1 MPPRP
6 LTGKAQM
13 KIVLIDPPVSHA
25 QLYGDWDLSA
35 LETRCP
41 PLGLLSLAAFVRAHG
56 HEARILDLVSQPQ
69 SVEDVVGFVAAEA
82 PRAVGLSARTI
93 NVHGAARLAERLRA
107 AGFEGPVVVGGPHV
121 TAVPV
126 ATLERF
132 PSFDYGVTGEG
143 EVTLLELL
151 ERIAAG
157 VPPDDVRGV
166 VWRDPAGQVRRN
178 ATRPLL
184 ADLDEL
190 PMPAWDLLPDFPH
203 GYPHSVL
210 ETRRLPTASLMTSRG
225 CPYQC
230 TFCDSLVFG
239 HSVRTHSAGYT
250 LDMIRFL
257 RKRYGIRDLMML
269 DDNFILRQERLFEIC
284 DTMVRE
290 RMDLQWYC
298 MGHARTMTPER
309 LRKIREAGCWIV
321 EMGIESG
328 CDRIL
333 RTIRKSA
340 TRDEVAVA
348 VRRARAA
355 GLKVKGNFIFG
366 LPTETRESLEET
378 IRFATG
384 IGLSYF
390 QQNFLTVWPGC
401 ELSAEPGRYGDVETD
416 WERLAH
422 QRVTFVPTGL
432 TEADLLRASKQA
444 FRRFYLRPR
453 IVLEL
458 LPLLT
463 SWRGVQALAAGFVG
477 FLRTMVRRGG
487 APHPAR

>member
-1 MPPRP
+1 M
-6 LTGKAQM
+6 
-13 KIVLIDPPVSHA
+13 
-25 QLYGDWDLSA
+25 
-35 LETRCP
+35 
-41 PLGLLSLAAFVRAHG
+41 
-56 HEARILDLVSQPQ
+56 
-69 SVEDVVGFVAAEA
+69 
-82 PRAVGLSARTI
+82 
-93 NVHGAARLAERLRA
+93 
-107 AGFEGPVVVGGPHV
+107 

-132 PSFDYGVTGEG
+132 PSFDYGVVGEG

-157 VPPDDVRGV
+157 APPADVRGV
-166 VWRDPAGQVRRN
+166 AWRDPAGQVRRN
-178 ATRPLL
+178 AARPLL

-190 PMPAWDLLPDFPH
+190 PMPAWDLLPGFPH
-203 GYPHSVL
+203 GYPHSIL
-210 ETRRLPTASLMTSRG
+210 ETRRRPAASLMTSRG

-239 HSVRTHSAGYT
+239 HTVRTHSAGYT

-269 DDNFILRQERLFEIC
+269 DDKFILRHERLFEIC
-284 DTMVRE
+284 DAMVRE
-290 RMDLQWYC
+290 RMGLQWYC

-309 LRKIREAGCWIV
+309 LRKIREAGCWII

-333 RTIRKSA
+333 KRIEKGPRPA
-340 TRDEVAVA
+340 EVAD
-348 VRRARAA
+348 RRETRAGH

-366 LPTETRESLEET
+366 LPTRRKRELGRDDPLRHE
-378 IRFATG
+378 

-390 QQNFLTVWPGC
+390 QQNCLTVWPGC
-401 ELSAEPGRYGDVETD
+401 ELSADPGRYGTVETD
-416 WERLAH
+416 WEKLAH
-422 QRVTFVPTGL
+422 QRVTFVPTGM
-432 TEADLLRASKQA
+432 TEEDLLGASKQA

-458 LPLLT
+458 LPLLS
-463 SWRGVQALAAGFVG
+463 SWRGAQALVAGFVG
-477 FLRTMVRRGG
+477 FLRTMLRPGS
-487 APHPAR
+487 APHPAP

>member
-1 MPPRP
+1 
-6 LTGKAQM
+6 M
-13 KIVLIDPPVSHA
+13 KIALIDPPVSHA

-56 HEARILDLVSQPQ
+56 HEASVLDLVTRPS
-69 SVEDVVGFVAAEA
+69 SEDDTVRWVAAED
-82 PRAVGLSARTI
+82 PRVVGLSARTI
-93 NVHGAARLAERLRA
+93 NVRGAARLAERLRA
-107 AGFEGPVVVGGPHV
+107 GGFEGPIVIGGPHV

-126 ATLERF
+126 ETLERF
-132 PSFDYGVTGEG
+132 TVFDYGVIGEG

-151 ERIAAG
+151 GRLADGGAPQG
-157 VPPDDVRGV
+157 LPGLA
-166 VWRDPAGQVRRN
+166 WRDPTGQVRRN
-178 ATRPLL
+178 PQRPLI

-190 PMPAWDLLPDFPH
+190 PPPAWDLLTDFPH
-203 GYPHSVL
+203 GYPHSML
-210 ETRRLPTASLMTSRG
+210 ETRRLPSASIMTSRG
-225 CPYQC
+225 CPYHC

-250 LDMIRFL
+250 LEMIRHL
-257 RKRYGIRDLMML
+257 RRRYGIRDLMML

-284 DTMVRE
+284 DAMIRE

-298 MGHARTMTPER
+298 MGHARTMTEER
-309 LRKIREAGCWIV
+309 LRRIRRAGCWVI

-333 RTIRKSA
+333 KTIRKSA
-340 TRDEVAVA
+340 TKNEVAAA

-366 LPTETRESLEET
+366 FPTETAESLEET
-378 IRFATG
+378 IRFATE

-401 ELSAEPGRYGDVETD
+401 EIALDAASYGSVETD
-416 WERLAH
+416 WDRLAH

-432 TEADLLRASKQA
+432 TEDDLLRASKRA

-463 SWRGVQALAAGFVG
+463 SWRGAQALLTGLVGFV
-477 FLRTMVRRGG
+477 RTMVRGG
-487 APHPAR
+487 AKRRAAG